1 MGGSSLCDPKQG
13 IPTCIDTMPGR
24 RPVISSL
31 AAAAAGAWLFS
42 TCQQEL
48 FVSSPSLRG
57 SSRGALVQ
65 RQVTYDAPAWI
76 YNNPKKTVYPSMQ
89 YINDIGYFPD
99 GTPMNTAGNA
109 MNHPES
115 IGPDLHQTGSALPLA
130 KFVNDV
136 GYLPDGTPMHT
147 AGNQENHPETI
158 GVDPHVNYSPLL
170 KSDYEADV
178 GYFVDG
184 TEISKAGN
192 ALNHA

>member
-1 MGGSSLCDPKQG
+1 MG
-13 IPTCIDTMPGR
+13 MAAR
-24 RPVISSL
+24 RPVLSSL
-31 AAAAAGAWLFS
+31 AAAAAGAWLLS

-57 SSRGALVQ
+57 RSRGALVQ
-65 RQVTYDAPAWI
+65 RHVTYDAPAWI
-76 YNNPKKTVYPSMQ
+76 YNNPKKTVYPDLQ
-89 YINDIGYFPD
+89 YGNDIGYFPD
-99 GTPMNTAGNA
+99 GTA
-109 MNHPES
+109 MN
-115 IGPDLHQTGSALPLA
+115 
-130 KFVNDV
+130 
-136 GYLPDGTPMHT
+136 T